1 MMSSHAPFR
10 GRWLDGRRTK
20 LHLSQAARWPYAW
33 STSEPWRRARLAL
46 IRRTSLLVGAHGA
59 GLLWNLFLP
68 EGAALVEL
76 LNLANANQYYANHC
90 RWARRRYGKWQN
102 TDVARE
108 ERALDPLTREP
119 VDPFRNHMRVMVDEV
134 VRVAV
139 GVLNQRWL

>member
-1 MMSSHAPFR
+1 MAVR
-10 GRWLDGRRTK
+10 VVDLGA
-20 LHLSQAARWPYAW
+20 LSTRSQ
-33 STSEPWRRARLAL
+33 LAL
-46 IRRTSLLVGAHGA
+46 IQRTSLLVGAHGA

-102 TDVARE
+102 TDAARE

-139 GVLNQRWL
+139 GVLNQRRL